1 MEPTSSALDRIFRE
15 EAGRVLASL
24 IRQVRDFDLAEDCLQ
39 DALAMALETWPTRGV
54 PDNPGAWLL
63 VAARHKAIDRLRR
76 ESKLATRHESLAEL
90 MRLEEADH
98 DDTAIP
104 DDRLRLVFTCCH
116 PALSMEAQV
125 ALTLRTLGG
134 LTTTEIARAFL
145 MPEATLAQ
153 RLVRAKRKIRDA
165 GIPYRVPPD
174 SDLPSRL
181 SSVLAV
187 VYLIFN
193 EGYAASAG
201 EALIRHELCAEAI
214 RLGTVLTT
222 FMPDEPEVLGLQSL
236 MLLHDSRRN
245 ARVSATGAM
254 VLLEDQDRS
263 LWDQD
268 AIAAVH
274 AEATRPADTDWR
286 EIAQLYG
293 ALAEHNPTPVVELN
307 RAVAVAMADGPL
319 AGLRLLESL
328 DSDGSLE
335 HYHLFHAAR
344 GLAEAGRSLPG
355 GGRVLPARAGA
366 RDQQSRARLSSRAP
380 RRSV

>member
-1 MEPTSSALDRIFRE
+1 
-15 EAGRVLASL
+15 
-24 IRQVRDFDLAEDCLQ
+24 
-39 DALAMALETWPTRGV
+39 
-54 PDNPGAWLL
+54 
-63 VAARHKAIDRLRR
+63 
-76 ESKLATRHESLAEL
+76 
-90 MRLEEADH
+90 
-98 DDTAIP
+98 
-104 DDRLRLVFTCCH
+104 
-116 PALSMEAQV
+116 
-125 ALTLRTLGG
+125 
-134 LTTTEIARAFL
+134 

-344 GLAEAGRSLPG
+344 ADLLRREGRFLEAAACYRRALGLATNKAEQDFLRGRLAEVS
-355 GGRVLPARAGA
+355 
-366 RDQQSRARLSSRAP
+366 D
-380 RRSV
+380 